1 MTIKDIAR
9 LSGCGVA
16 TVSRVLNNQPNVS
29 QKARDTIMNIVNEV
43 GFELNTNAKNLKQ
56 LKSTTVAVVVKG
68 RANELFAQL
77 VEEIQARMAGLEFP
91 LLVSYIDEDD
101 DEIRCAQQ
109 LCREKKP
116 CGFIFLGGTSENF
129 KAGFGDISA
138 PAVLVTNT
146 AAHLGFPNLSS
157 VTSDDTAAARC
168 AVSYLLAQGHREI
181 AVIGGDVE
189 KSEISRLRHDGCVQA
204 LQAAGREQ
212 TCLYETTRFCYQGG
226 YEAMARILDCCG
238 SHVTAVFA
246 MADVLARSHR
256 QGKLQ
261 HIHGTGKAGWESFCA
276 LMAERGVPLD
286 KEGIHVRE
294 YIDDMPRCMAAAD
307 LVICRCGAMTM
318 SELPV
323 MKKPAILVP
332 SPYVAE
338 NHQFY
343 NAKALADRGAAVCIE
358 EKDLTE
364 SRLWDTI
371 QEVVSSPLRLQKMG
385 EAAGQAAVTDAADR
399 IFDVIRRVAGR

>member
-1 MTIKDIAR
+1 MTKGAVSPMTIKDLSR
-9 LSGCGVA
+9 LSGYSLG

-101 DEIRCAQQ
+101 DEVRCAQQ

-129 KAGFGDISA
+129 KAGFWDISV

-246 MADVLARSHR
+246 MADVLAIGAIRCIRDHGLRVPEDISVIGLDGLPVGRFYSPKLTTIR
-256 QGKLQ
+256 QKTAEMADLCVR
-261 HIHGTGKAGWESFCA
+261 TLLES
-276 LMAERGVPLD
+276 LEGQPSRHLTVPFELD
-286 KEGIHVRE
+286 CYESVNPCGG
-294 YIDDMPRCMAAAD
+294 AAAE
-307 LVICRCGAMTM
+307 T
-318 SELPV
+318 
-323 MKKPAILVP
+323 
-332 SPYVAE
+332 
-338 NHQFY
+338 N
-343 NAKALADRGAAVCIE
+343 
-358 EKDLTE
+358 
-364 SRLWDTI
+364 
-371 QEVVSSPLRLQKMG
+371 
-385 EAAGQAAVTDAADR
+385 
-399 IFDVIRRVAGR
+399 